1 MWWWRGNF
9 IVETAAEAMYV
20 QQDYA
25 GIVYFKPERGCPVR
39 LPVKFFKI
47 QPKLNIQ
54 PNQFCQFFV
63 VLYKIWHDRTTKLHG
78 RSPQISK
85 KNKLGNLYNDRST
98 LKNGNQKTRFFN
110 VDRSLYEFPYFVF
123 LVIWGERPCNFVV
136 RSCQIYIEPV

>member
-1 MWWWRGNF
+1 M
-9 IVETAAEAMYV
+9 
-20 QQDYA
+20 
-25 GIVYFKPERGCPVR
+25 
-39 LPVKFFKI
+39 KFFKI

-54 PNQFCQFFV
+54 PNQFCQFFVVLHKIGHDRATKLHGRSPQITKKTKYGNLYNDRTTLKNRVYKYYKHDFFNQLCQYFV

-110 VDRSLYEFPYFVF
+110 VDRSLYKFPCFAF
-123 LVIWGERPCNFVV
+123 LVT
-136 RSCQIYIEPV
+136 